1 MEDLKILNKEKR
13 PLNEDIKFLHVQEMN
28 NLVITHSPCIENDNF
43 LSGEMDKYYFDNS
56 AKIEIVESKLI
67 IAEHGTNEGL
77 CFDLSKIEDISPIS
91 KNNDL
96 LFTQEYVFAFL
107 YDGKQVITFY
117 FD

>member
-1 MEDLKILNKEKR
+1 MAFR
-13 PLNEDIKFLHVQEMN
+13 HFHGCAVN
-28 NLVITHSPCIENDNF
+28 NLGLVITHSPCIENDNF

-67 IAEHGTNEGL
+67 ISEHGTNEGL